1 MGPKGPARNA
11 LAPNAVAG
19 SKGHPFGHVN
29 AVKVTEEHFVFL
41 AADIELSADP
51 AAVPFA
57 S

>member
-19 SKGHPFGHVN
+19 PQGHPFGNVN
-29 AVKVTEEHFVFL
+29 AVEVTEEHFVFF

-51 AAVPFA
+51 AAVTFA